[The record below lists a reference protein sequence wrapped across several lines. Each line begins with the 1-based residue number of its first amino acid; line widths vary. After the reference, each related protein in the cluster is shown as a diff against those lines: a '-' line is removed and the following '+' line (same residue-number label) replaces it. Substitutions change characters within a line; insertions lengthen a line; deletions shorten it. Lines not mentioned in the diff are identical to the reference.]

1 MKRVTNRLK
10 KVLSALLTIV
20 ALALGQQANA
30 ECKFYIYGPTVS
42 GNKASFRIERRG
54 DVGDEYYQTVYYRT
68 VNITAFAGQHYTA
81 ASGQLNFGPNDNTKY
96 VNVEELTPTNNA
108 YIYQKDLTER
118 SYKLE
123 VTDLMGIPLDE
134 LERTITNS
142 GTSVNTSTAY
152 DQQSY
157 TIFSSRF
164 LVTDKGFD
172 KNTYKTLSSNDFFT
186 AAAVPQGYLTTAGS
200 EVRATFGFDIF
211 EMEDGYQHFQ
221 VLVDNTSTCDTDNN
235 NVNCGTPNKSRY
247 LVSMAHVPG
256 TLDDTPKNYTFPL
269 TQYGDFTDPVDN
281 PWGPRPGWPSKVYS
295 QKFKSGCRASDG
307 RLILPNTFSTLVVR
321 FDASGNN
328 SDDYYVGNIT
338 TDLQNVDEYA
348 PRQIAIA
355 ANPGRHA
362 RRNPF
367 YVTVAFNEV
376 ITITETPTLDTNWG
390 TLEYVAGD
398 NTNVLTFEGRIPDNA
413 PGSLIVNG
421 ITGAIEDLAGNAMT
435 GGITGAGIASLDADL
450 TYTLSDFKRDSQG
463 NYLIITHDDLH
474 GLASYTK
481 TYTTSGLTF
490 LQICDIEIPFM
501 DNGNYYN
508 DFRDNNY
515 TEDNFNGI
523 GYPYPF
529 QGTYDG
535 GGHEIF
541 RLRMHKA
548 IDRNVGLF
556 RQIGQ
561 GGLVHNL
568 HLGTSYIA
576 GYENV
581 GGIAGY
587 VEGGTIE
594 DCTVSSCY
602 LRALQETANS
612 FGGFAGLLAGTNA
625 TIQRCVSKVNIAYA
639 SGLSNCCKFG
649 GIVGS
654 AGPNT
659 IVADNIASEATI
671 PGVKAHGAIAGY
683 QSDATFTNNYYQ
695 SCKVADTSN
704 ASNVGIGTN
713 GSTTSADQDGARR
726 VYAITLASNTA
737 FGRTLSATLPSIGS
751 TYRTYN
757 NGAKIG
763 SQHYIYATAPIHL
776 TYDSSNIEEGNA
788 FALTITQT
796 SNGNAVDFTDNDDYT
811 YDFIMPAADVTVT
824 TTQGP
829 GIYYIDADGKE
840 RWLFLSDCQE
850 IYPHIGTLVYKGQ
863 EKWFYVKPGV
873 YSFDVDINIIAAQ
886 ANIILCD
893 GVVATFSRQPQ
904 GIYNRELKDGGY
916 EGGGIAIYGQR
927 EGNAKIYIQD
937 GQGGK
942 IDALGDIDIYSGE
955 IIVKDFELS
964 YALIS
969 YAGNVNIHGGK
980 VTTYNTYASIFAR
993 NNVNI
998 YGGIVNATGGERV
1011 WTTSA
1016 IYAQGNVNIYGGQ
1029 VTAIGEGGVPGIKA
1043 GYNGDHTITL
1053 GWTNYSDRITSSSYV
1068 CGNINV
1074 QDGKTLYDGNAL
1086 YSGDITSSSN
1096 DIKEKTLIPYIANAT
1111 ADDGTGILYDKDAG
1125 LPEGHRNAD
1134 RIAALTSGT
1143 SNDLA
1148 ILGRTLYK
1156 DNTWN
1161 TICLPFAL
1169 NATELAASPLAD
1181 ADIRTLNAI
1190 AVDGNNV
1197 TMNFTAAGNIT
1208 NIEAGK
1214 PYIVKWTSGSNIIN
1228 PEFANVTISSSL
1240 NDIVA
1245 EDATSGYGVTFKG
1258 TQVQKGFTAADPSIL
1273 FIGASNK
1280 LNYPLTGA
1288 TIGAFRGYF
1297 ELDGF
1302 TMEEGGGVK
1311 IFTDLDGEDPTGIA
1325 NIENGANNGDW
1336 YDISGRKL
1344 AGKPIMKGIYVNG
1357 GRKVTIK

>member
-1 MKRVTNRLK
+1 MKRVTNRLN
-10 KVLSALLTIV
+10 KVLSTLLTIV
-20 ALALGQQANA
+20 ALAMGQQANA
-30 ECKFYIYGPTVS
+30 ECSFYIYGPTVS

-54 DVGDEYYQTVYYRT
+54 EFSDVYTQTVYYRT

-81 ASGQLNFGPNDNTKY
+81 VSGQLEFGPNDNTKY

-108 YIYQKDLTER
+108 YIYQKDMTER

-123 VTDLMGIPLDE
+123 VTDLMGIPLHE
-134 LERTITNS
+134 LVRTITNS

-152 DQQSY
+152 DPQSY
-157 TIFSSRF
+157 TIYSSRF

-328 SDDYYVGNIT
+328 ADDYYVGNIT
-338 TDLQNVDEYA
+338 TDMQNVDEYA

-367 YVTVAFNEV
+367 YVSVAFNEV
-376 ITITETPTLDTNWG
+376 ITITETPTLTTNWG
-390 TLEYVAGD
+390 TLDYVAGD

-421 ITGAIEDLAGNAMT
+421 ITGAIEDLAGNTMT

-450 TYTLSDFKRDSQG
+450 TYTLNDFKRDSQG
-463 NYLIITHDDLH
+463 NYLILTHDDLH

-481 TYTTSGLTF
+481 TYTTSGLSF
-490 LQICDIEIPFM
+490 LQMCDINIPFM
-501 DNGNYYN
+501 DNGDYYN

-515 TEDNFNGI
+515 TEDNFYGI

-535 GGHEIF
+535 GGYEIY

-602 LRALQETANS
+602 LRALQESANT
-612 FGGFAGLLAGTNA
+612 FGGIAGLMTGTNA

-671 PGVKAHGAIAGY
+671 PGVKARGAIAGY

-695 SCKVADTSN
+695 SCKVAGTSN

-726 VYAITLASNTA
+726 VYAITLADHTA
-737 FGRTLSATLPSIGS
+737 FDRTLSAILPSIGS

-788 FALTITQT
+788 FAMTITRT

-811 YDFIMPAADVTVT
+811 YDFIMPAADVTVA

-850 IYPHIGTLVYKGQ
+850 IYPLVGTLVYRGQ

-873 YSFDVDINIIAAQ
+873 YSFDVDINIIAGQ
-886 ANIILCD
+886 ANIIFCD

-904 GIYNRELKDGGY
+904 GIYNYELKDGGDD
-916 EGGGIAIYGQR
+916 GGGIAIYGQR
-927 EGNAKIYIQD
+927 EGNAKINIQD

-942 IDALGDIDIYSGE
+942 IEALGDIDIYSGE
-955 IIVKDFELS
+955 ITVKDFS
-964 YALIS
+964 FRYALYS
-969 YAGNVNIHGGK
+969 HTGDVNIHGGN
-980 VTTYNTYASIFAR
+980 VTIYNTYCGTCSR
-993 NNVNI
+993 NVNI
-998 YGGIVNATGGERV
+998 YGGTVNAICGEEV
-1011 WTTSA
+1011 WSTSA
-1016 IYAQGNVNIYGGQ
+1016 IYARGNVNILGGQ
-1029 VTAIGEGGVPGIKA
+1029 VTAIGEGNVPGIQA
-1043 GYNGDHTITL
+1043 GFSGDKTITL
-1053 GWTNYSDRITSSSYV
+1053 SWTNYSDRITSNGYV

-1074 QDGKTLYDGNAL
+1074 QDGQTLYDGNVL

-1156 DNTWN
+1156 DGAWN
-1161 TICLPFAL
+1161 TLCLPIGLSSFGS
-1169 NATELAASPLAD
+1169 TPL
-1181 ADIRTLNAI
+1181 
-1190 AVDGNNV
+1190 
-1197 TMNFTAAGNIT
+1197 
-1208 NIEAGK
+1208 
-1214 PYIVKWTSGSNIIN
+1214 
-1228 PEFANVTISSSL
+1228 
-1240 NDIVA
+1240 
-1245 EDATSGYGVTFKG
+1245 EDATVMTLGNNAGCNTGFDSSTGILTLDFVPAYTIEPGVAYIMKWDGDGTDNIVTPVFSGITISNESPEDQKVVSTDQKVQFKG
-1258 TQVQKGFTAADPSIL
+1258 TYEPINFNATDKSIL
-1273 FIGASNK
+1273 FMGASNT
-1280 LNYPLTGA
+1280 LHYPGNGA
-1288 TIGAFRGYF
+1288 SIGAFRSYF
-1297 ELDGF
+1297 QVNL
-1302 TMEEGGGVK
+1302 GGNEIK
-1311 IFTDLDGEDPTGIA
+1311 QFNLSFGEDDPTGINSLTLA
-1325 NIENGANNGDW
+1325 LSSREGEIYN
-1336 YDISGRKL
+1336 L
-1344 AGKPIMKGIYVNG
+1344 AGQRINKMQKGINIVNG
-1357 GRKVTIK
+1357 KKILK